1 MKKNTKHFLYL
12 IILIFLIN
20 FLGSF
25 FFKRLDLTQDNRYTL
40 SDVTIQ
46 ILKKIKEPLY
56 IDVFLGGDLP
66 SEFKR
71 LKLETK
77 QLVEE
82 LQAYNNNIIFR
93 FINTT
98 ENKET
103 SFTLIKELYKK
114 GLEPKNITV
123 YEKGK
128 ESQLM
133 IFPWAIANYK
143 GKEVNIPLL
152 KNLMGATT
160 DQKVVGSV
168 QHLEYSFADAIHRA
182 STPKQKKV
190 AIIKETKFCL

>member
-103 SFTLIKELYKK
+103 SF
-114 GLEPKNITV
+114 V
-123 YEKGK
+123 
-128 ESQLM
+128 
-133 IFPWAIANYK
+133 
-143 GKEVNIPLL
+143 
-152 KNLMGATT
+152 
-160 DQKVVGSV
+160 SV
-168 QHLEYSFADAIHRA
+168 
-182 STPKQKKV
+182 
-190 AIIKETKFCL
+190 